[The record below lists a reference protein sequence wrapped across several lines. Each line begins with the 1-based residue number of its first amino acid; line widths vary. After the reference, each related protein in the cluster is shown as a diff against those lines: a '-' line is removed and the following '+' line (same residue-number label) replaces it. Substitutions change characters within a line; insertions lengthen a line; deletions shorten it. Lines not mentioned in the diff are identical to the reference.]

1 MTYADPIVSIIVAT
15 LNAASTL
22 PACLDSIRSQTY
34 VSKEVTIIDG
44 GSTDGTQSVVG
55 RYGDLVADWVSE
67 PDHGIYDA
75 WNKGVERSSGEW
87 ICFLGAD
94 DSFAAP
100 DVLAKLVE
108 LASDRGEVDLVHG
121 KSRVYDA
128 QGRLKR
134 IHGADW
140 EWRTFKRAM
149 GVIAHPGALHH
160 RVVFDRLGKF
170 KTRFRIAGDYEFL
183 LRAGPGLRT
192 AFLDEVVVD
201 MGGGGV
207 SNSRALAA
215 MAEAYRVQRLCSD
228 ISDCQALFYLLRNTF
243 RYVGGRIKHTWRH
256 AEVPTPRW

>member
-1 MTYADPIVSIIVAT
+1 VENGSPQVSIVIAT
-15 LNAASTL
+15 LDAEDTL

-34 VSKEVTIIDG
+34 VSREVIIIDG
-44 GSTDGTQSVVG
+44 GSTDGSQNVIE
-55 RYGDLVADWVSE
+55 RNEDLVASWVSE

-100 DVLAKLVE
+100 DVLGKLVV
-108 LASDRGEVDLVHG
+108 LASDRVEVDLVHG

-128 QGRLKR
+128 QGKLKR
-134 IHGADW
+134 VHGADW

-160 RVVFDRLGKF
+160 RLVFDRLGKF
-170 KTRFRIAGDYEFL
+170 DTRFRIAGDYEFL
-183 LRAGPGLRT
+183 LRAGPRLRT
-192 AFLDEVVVD
+192 AFLDKVVVD
-201 MGGGGV
+201 MGGGGI
-207 SNSRALAA
+207 SNSKAFLAI
-215 MAEAYRVQRLCSD
+215 AEAYRAQRLCSD
-228 ISDCQALFYLLRNTF
+228 ISDCQALFYLPRNAF

-256 AEVPTPRW
+256 AKAPTR